1 MKYVFKYL
9 RQFPKSVRC
18 KTGKGG
24 RGLFENITWVREEL
38 EAGLLA
44 LSDRW
49 EIGREEIQEASPNF
63 FNFCFSVRCGR
74 F

>member
-1 MKYVFKYL
+1 MEEVCLKIY
-9 RQFPKSVRC
+9 
-18 KTGKGG
+18 
-24 RGLFENITWVREEL
+24 NMWVRKEL
-38 EAGLLA
+38 EAGLLT